1 MHDRTLGHRAL
12 QLALGVTVGAS
23 LAACNGLSLS
33 WVAAVALLVGAAAF
47 VLGDSLWIGLG
58 NLVRVL
64 TGR

>member
-12 QLALGVTVGAS
+12 QLALGVVVGAS
-23 LAACNGLSLS
+23 LAACNGLSLP
-33 WVAAVALLVGAAAF
+33 WVGAVALLLGAAAF

-58 NLVRVL
+58 NFVRLL

>member
-23 LAACNGLSLS
+23 FAACNGLSWPS
-33 WVAAVALLVGAAAF
+33 VAVAALLVGVAAF
-47 VLGDSLWIGLG
+47 VLGDGLWIGLG
-58 NLVRVL
+58 NLVRDL